1 VGPVTAV
8 WLEVQALR
16 ALAVAL
22 VVLYHLWPG
31 AVPGGYVGVDV
42 FFVISGCLITS
53 VLLREIDRS
62 GRISLTGFWARRAR
76 RILPAALLTLLVC
89 ALATVAF
96 VPMTSWEQFFAELRA
111 SAAYVQNWHLA
122 ATATDYFHADD
133 APSVA
138 QHFWTLSIEEQFYLV
153 WPVLLLLA
161 ARSRRTLAIAMAA
174 LTVSSLVFSIVDTA
188 ADPVAAYFATPARA
202 WEFGAGG
209 LLALV
214 RRPDRPT
221 AAPDAV
227 LSWFGLAAIA
237 VGGLAFTD
245 GTSFPGY
252 AALLPV
258 TGALL
263 VMWAGMPAQRWA
275 PTPLLRLRPVQSLGD
290 ISYSVYLW
298 HWPLLILAPFVIGT
312 RATVLVLVAT
322 LVVAWL
328 SKRFVEDPIRTARQL
343 TTRRAGWTL
352 GLAAGATAVVLGVT
366 AGGTSY
372 VEQQVRADEQATQ
385 RVLASHPRCFGAAAR
400 DPRSRP
406 CENPRLR
413 FAVAP
418 TPIEAPKLDN
428 APCDMVERH
437 DRLAVCAF
445 GEPPSKAKATV
456 AVVGDSHAAHWRPA
470 LAAVAEHERWRALSL
485 TRTGCPFTGAVPDVK
500 EPVRKHCLQWNQ
512 QVRDWFARHP
522 EVTTVFATS
531 HAGARVVA
539 AGDQF
544 AAQRD
549 GYLAA
554 LRALPPSVRHTIVVR
569 DTPVMR
575 NATFACVENAID
587 DRVAA
592 GPACARSRAGA
603 LRPDP
608 AVAAARTLAPR
619 VREIDLT
626 RAFCDA
632 RRCYP
637 VIGGALVYKD
647 EDHLTPTFAAT
658 LAPWLHR
665 EVDRALGKS

>member
-1 VGPVTAV
+1 VSAV

-42 FFVISGCLITS
+42 FFVISGYLITS

-62 GRISLTGFWARRAR
+62 GRVSLAGFWARRAR

-89 ALATVAF
+89 AIATVAF

-111 SAAYVQNWHLA
+111 STAYVQNWQLA

-133 APSVA
+133 GPSLV

-153 WPVLLLLA
+153 WPVLLLFA
-161 ARSRRTLAIAMAA
+161 SRSRRTLALAMAA
-174 LTVSSLVFSIVDTA
+174 LTASSLLYSILDTA
-188 ADPVAAYFATPARA
+188 ATPVTAYFSTPARA

-209 LLALV
+209 LLALA
-214 RRPDRPT
+214 RRPDRPGSGAD
-221 AAPDAV
+221 AA
-227 LSWFGLAAIA
+227 LSWLGLAAIVVA
-237 VGGLAFTD
+237 ALAFTD
-245 GTSFPGY
+245 GMDFPGY

-258 TGALL
+258 AGAIA

-298 HWPLLILAPFVIGT
+298 HWPLLILAPFVVGA
-312 RATVLVLVAT
+312 RATLAVLVLT

-328 SKRFVEDPIRTARQL
+328 SKRFVEDPVRTAPRL
-343 TTRRAGWTL
+343 TARPAGWTF

-366 AGGTSY
+366 AGGTTY
-372 VEQQVRADEQATQ
+372 VQDQIRKDEQATQ

-400 DPRSRP
+400 DPKLSP

-418 TPIEAPKLDN
+418 TPIEAPKLAN
-428 APCDMVERH
+428 APCRMIERH

-445 GEPPSKAKATV
+445 GAAPSRAKATV
-456 AVVGDSHAAHWRPA
+456 AIVGDSHAAHWRPA
-470 LAAVAEHERWRALSL
+470 LAGVAKRERWRALSL
-485 TRTGCPFTGAVPDVK
+485 TRTGCPFTAAVPDLR
-500 EPVRKHCLQWNQ
+500 EPARTHCLQWNRQVQ
-512 QVRDWFARHP
+512 QWFARHP

-539 AGDQF
+539 RGEDQF
-544 AAQRD
+544 AAERD
-549 GYLAA
+549 GYVRA
-554 LRALPPSVRHTIVVR
+554 LRALPDSVRHTIVVR

-575 NATFACVENAID
+575 AATFECVQDAMD
-587 DRVAA
+587 DRVAT
-592 GPACARSRAGA
+592 GRACARSRGRA

-608 AVAAARTLAPR
+608 AVAAAGSLFPR
-619 VREIDLT
+619 AQEVDLT
-626 RAFCDA
+626 RAFCDD
-632 RRCYP
+632 RRCFP

-647 EDHLTPTFAAT
+647 PDHLTPTFAAT
-658 LAPWLHR
+658 LAPWLRR
-665 EVDRALGKS
+665 EVDRALGRS